1 MYFDQAQPPD
11 ERPGRCPAHLS
22 DLAAIVF
29 CSALQPSQLP
39 GRTAVLAAVAEIL
52 ARDEVAVDW
61 CVAEMAA
68 RYGDDPDSASR
79 RMRWARSRAKS
90 ALLAGS
96 ATPDGTALD
105 PQRGGGL
112 AGVA

>member
-1 MYFDQAQPPD
+1 MFIDQAQRHD
-11 ERPGRCPAHLS
+11 EQPGTCPAHLS
-22 DLAAIVF
+22 DLAAVVF

-39 GRTAVLAAVAEIL
+39 GGAAVLAAVAEIL
-52 ARDEVAVDW
+52 ARDDVAVDR

-79 RMRWARSRAKS
+79 RMRWARSRANS
-90 ALLAGS
+90 ALFAGS
-96 ATPDGTALD
+96 SNPDGTALD
-105 PQRGGGL
+105 PQRDGGL